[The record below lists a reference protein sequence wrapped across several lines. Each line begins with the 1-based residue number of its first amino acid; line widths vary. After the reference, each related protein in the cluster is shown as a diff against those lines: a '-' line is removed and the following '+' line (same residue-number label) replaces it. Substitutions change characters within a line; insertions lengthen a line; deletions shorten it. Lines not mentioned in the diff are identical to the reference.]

1 LTRKKYL
8 HGWQAI
14 WKITWV
20 SNIYSRIEKGFFLIT
35 TIVLKEDRALRDLRF
50 FRSGWSRKEK
60 EVALEE
66 SKEIP
71 FFLGGYFPEK
81 IHSMQDFSF
90 TRMFLEWKQRTRPGV
105 FGYFLRQKV
114 TGINK

>member
-1 LTRKKYL
+1 
-8 HGWQAI
+8 
-14 WKITWV
+14 
-20 SNIYSRIEKGFFLIT
+20 
-35 TIVLKEDRALRDLRF
+35 LRF
-50 FRSGWSRKEK
+50 FQGRRSREKK

-90 TRMFLEWKQRTRPGV
+90 TRNVVEWKQRTRPGV

-114 TGINK
+114 TGIK

>member
-1 LTRKKYL
+1 MCGILLLPPNT
-8 HGWQAI
+8 
-14 WKITWV
+14 
-20 SNIYSRIEKGFFLIT
+20 
-35 TIVLKEDRALRDLRF
+35 LKEDRAIGICGF
-50 FRSGWSRKEK
+50 FREVGAVKKK

-71 FFLGGYFPEK
+71 FFLGGYFLEK

-90 TRMFLEWKQRTRPGV
+90 TRNVVEWKQRTRPGV

-114 TGINK
+114 TGKTMRRCLSKKGNN